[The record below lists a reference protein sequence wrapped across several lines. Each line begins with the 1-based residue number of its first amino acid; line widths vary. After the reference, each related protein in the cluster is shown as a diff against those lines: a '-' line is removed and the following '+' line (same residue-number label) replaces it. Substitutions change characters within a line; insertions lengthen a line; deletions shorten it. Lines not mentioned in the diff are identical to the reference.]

1 MRLRW
6 SYKHVMRSR
15 TQQRLIPFLFTATM
29 LQTIDD
35 EALWHGCLLRVHD
48 QLVEIERFSGLAY
61 NRMIPCGRAAVD
73 LELAFLRDKGLAGRY
88 AGDDHHPVVSRHA
101 RRVRP
106 CALGAAGVIVRLAA
120 GGGKV
125 YAGPVPEVKQGPIG
139 ARPRLAEQK
148 PGGQDAAEIAC
159 RLAAR

>member
-1 MRLRW
+1 MQEGYSIRA
-6 SYKHVMRSR
+6 S
-15 TQQRLIPFLFTATM
+15 Q
-29 LQTIDD
+29 
-35 EALWHGCLLRVHD
+35 EAVAL
-48 QLVEIERFSGLAY
+48 GLA
-61 NRMIPCGRAAVD
+61 NITGGFFRAFPISGSLSRAA
-73 LELAFLRDKGLAGRY
+73 LR
-88 AGDDHHPVVSRHA
+88 PTRHA
-101 RRVRP
+101 RRVRT

-139 ARPRLAEQK
+139 ARSRLAERK